1 MIDRQVF
8 MQEMELRKHIREA
21 IKVTRQ
27 RRRARLAEEQR
38 LRKTIRSLIMEADPA
53 VATDA
58 VHANTGINALEDLF
72 KNSNMLTT
80 LRQGYKSL
88 TSKKEQRESYKNH
101 ILNAVDSSIEVQDSL
116 FDTSEEEGAL
126 QERFLPISPLT
137 RHREEGEVSACLLRY
152 ADAYAE
158 EAGVPV
164 EQLLART
171 ELRGRD
177 GDFNP
182 DKLGRAGQAGGLGDI
197 SKEEC
202 DDLIRKY
209 PEQAPAALQKLITQP
224 GALQE
229 VVDIDV
235 GAPEGHPAFID
246 VEKKETTPEEEVE
259 EFTISG
265 QDKTGRNRAYTD
277 YKDIEKNLITA
288 FDDLDDPSD
297 RQMFKD
303 YLLTNLKLYFERFE
317 EELQTDLPPPDI
329 QTPPDAEVAP
339 PPEAAAPPVPPE
351 GAPGPPVVGLQE
363 RLNLDMDEIVGWLLS
378 NDTKK

>member
-1 MIDRQVF
+1 MIDREEF
-8 MQEMELRKHIREA
+8 MQEIQLRKHIREA
-21 IKVTRQ
+21 IKVVRQ
-27 RRRARLAEEQR
+27 RRQIRLAEEEQ
-38 LRKTIRSLIMEADPA
+38 LRKTIRQLIMEADPA
-53 VATDA
+53 VATA
-58 VHANTGINALEDLF
+58 APHANTGINALEDLF

-116 FDTSEEEGAL
+116 FTDPVDDL
-126 QERFLPISPLT
+126 QE
-137 RHREEGEVSACLLRY
+137 A
-152 ADAYAE
+152 
-158 EAGVPV
+158 
-164 EQLLART
+164 
-171 ELRGRD
+171 
-177 GDFNP
+177 
-182 DKLGRAGQAGGLGDI
+182 
-197 SKEEC
+197 
-202 DDLIRKY
+202 
-209 PEQAPAALQKLITQP
+209 
-224 GALQE
+224 
-229 VVDIDV
+229 VDIEV
-235 GAPEGHPAFID
+235 GAPEDNPAFID
-246 VEKKETTPEEEVE
+246 VQKKQATPEEEVE
-259 EFTISG
+259 DFTISG

-317 EELQTDLPPPDI
+317 EELQTDLPAPDI

-339 PPEAAAPPVPPE
+339 SPAEEPPL
-351 GAPGPPVVGLQE
+351 GLQE

>member
-21 IKVTRQ
+21 IKVTQR
-27 RRRARLAEEQR
+27 RRRARLGEEQR
-38 LRKTIRSLIMEADPA
+38 LRKTIRALIMEADPA

-58 VHANTGINALEDLF
+58 VHSNTGINALEDLF

-116 FDTSEEEGAL
+116 FDNSGEEL
-126 QERFLPISPLT
+126 QEAI
-137 RHREEGEVSACLLRY
+137 
-152 ADAYAE
+152 
-158 EAGVPV
+158 
-164 EQLLART
+164 
-171 ELRGRD
+171 
-177 GDFNP
+177 
-182 DKLGRAGQAGGLGDI
+182 
-197 SKEEC
+197 
-202 DDLIRKY
+202 
-209 PEQAPAALQKLITQP
+209 
-224 GALQE
+224 
-229 VVDIDV
+229 DIDV
-235 GAPEGHPAFID
+235 GAPEDNPAFID

-259 EFTISG
+259 DFTISG

-317 EELQTDLPPPDI
+317 EELQADLPPPDI
-329 QTPPDAEVAP
+329 QTPPEAEVAP
-339 PPEAAAPPVPPE
+339 PPEAAAPPLPPE
-351 GAPGPPVVGLQE
+351 GAPVGLQE

>member
-116 FDTSEEEGAL
+116 FDTSEEE
-126 QERFLPISPLT
+126 
-137 RHREEGEVSACLLRY
+137 
-152 ADAYAE
+152 
-158 EAGVPV
+158 
-164 EQLLART
+164 
-171 ELRGRD
+171 
-177 GDFNP
+177 
-182 DKLGRAGQAGGLGDI
+182 
-197 SKEEC
+197 
-202 DDLIRKY
+202 
-209 PEQAPAALQKLITQP
+209 
-224 GALQE
+224 LQE

-259 EFTISG
+259 DFTISG

-329 QTPPDAEVAP
+329 ETPPEAEIAA
-339 PPEAAAPPVPPE
+339 PPEAAAPPLPPE
-351 GAPGPPVVGLQE
+351 GAPVGLQE

>member
-1 MIDRQVF
+1 MIDREEF
-8 MQEMELRKHIREA
+8 MHEIQLRKHIREA
-21 IKVTRQ
+21 IRVVRQ
-27 RRRARLAEEQR
+27 RRHVRLNEEER
-38 LRKTIRSLIMEADPA
+38 LRKTIRQLIMEADPA
-53 VATDA
+53 VATA
-58 VHANTGINALEDLF
+58 APHANTGINALEDLF

-116 FDTSEEEGAL
+116 FANPEGDL
-126 QERFLPISPLT
+126 QE
-137 RHREEGEVSACLLRY
+137 A
-152 ADAYAE
+152 
-158 EAGVPV
+158 
-164 EQLLART
+164 
-171 ELRGRD
+171 
-177 GDFNP
+177 
-182 DKLGRAGQAGGLGDI
+182 
-197 SKEEC
+197 
-202 DDLIRKY
+202 
-209 PEQAPAALQKLITQP
+209 
-224 GALQE
+224 
-229 VVDIDV
+229 VDIEV
-235 GAPEGHPAFID
+235 AAPEENPAFID

-259 EFTISG
+259 DFTISG

-317 EELQTDLPPPDI
+317 EELQADLPAPDI

-339 PPEAAAPPVPPE
+339 APAEEPPL
-351 GAPGPPVVGLQE
+351 GLQE

-378 NDTKK
+378 NDTNK